1 MPLKENFE
9 CVLDLTIPDV
19 TKILLETNLYIEAI
33 INKNEIPGH

>member
-9 CVLDLTIPDV
+9 CVPDLTIPDV